1 MWGCSGAGLLSGGEA
16 GGWRPIC
23 MRKVWG
29 GVMSASGLTGER
41 VMETWRSRSRLSGGE
56 SGSCGGGRGC
66 QMPCLWRFVRGVV
79 SMGVVCGVKGTV
91 SGGVSGGVSSSMSSL
106 SSLRQ
111 TLPTRPLLRNQT
123 KKRPRRSYDPAPTPL
138 ESLCEMRPL
147 ALDLRGDQKRNVWL
161 RFSPPPP
168 SMGLPR

>member
-1 MWGCSGAGLLSGGEA
+1 
-16 GGWRPIC
+16 

-106 SSLRQ
+106 SSPWSIAHFAQFLNPESFATFSIQDSGSEDAVTCELQSHVTSLRTSNTESQ
-111 TLPTRPLLRNQT
+111 NRELMTKHTR
-123 KKRPRRSYDPAPTPL
+123 
-138 ESLCEMRPL
+138 M
-147 ALDLRGDQKRNVWL
+147 
-161 RFSPPPP
+161 
-168 SMGLPR
+168 

>member
-1 MWGCSGAGLLSGGEA
+1 
-16 GGWRPIC
+16 

-106 SSLRQ
+106 SSLRSEAVEG
-111 TLPTRPLLRNQT
+111 RP
-123 KKRPRRSYDPAPTPL
+123 S
-138 ESLCEMRPL
+138 SC
-147 ALDLRGDQKRNVWL
+147 DLGV
-161 RFSPPPP
+161 F
-168 SMGLPR
+168 MGHTAWQGF

>member
-1 MWGCSGAGLLSGGEA
+1 MWGCSGVGLLSGGEA

-41 VMETWRSRSRLSGGE
+41 VLETWRSRSRLSGGE

-106 SSLRQ
+106 SSLR
-111 TLPTRPLLRNQT
+111 
-123 KKRPRRSYDPAPTPL
+123 SEVYVVIG
-138 ESLCEMRPL
+138 
-147 ALDLRGDQKRNVWL
+147 RGCSWGVRAGEGGGV
-161 RFSPPPP
+161 SAAMVI
-168 SMGLPR
+168 SG

>member
-79 SMGVVCGVKGTV
+79 FMGVVCGVKGTV

-106 SSLRQ
+106 LSLR
-111 TLPTRPLLRNQT
+111 
-123 KKRPRRSYDPAPTPL
+123 SEVYVA
-138 ESLCEMRPL
+138 
-147 ALDLRGDQKRNVWL
+147 
-161 RFSPPPP
+161 SPPHPC
-168 SMGLPR
+168 MLRHVLH